1 MAQQQKHPRH
11 NAWPQLAGAMA
22 AVPVLDI
29 TAMLEWQALDDDE
42 SDGSGGRYD
51 AEVGG
56 SGAGR
61 RIVFGLNAC
70 LPGQLEQL
78 EQPAEVALALAA
90 AVQDTAG
97 ETDEVELL
105 DRAHGTGRMGWSV
118 GSDAGAIAVGG
129 GHYSLG
135 HQVDNDLITPRWD
148 DQG

>member
-1 MAQQQKHPRH
+1 MAQRQKHPYH
-11 NAWPQLAGAMA
+11 NAWPQLAEALV
-22 AVPVLDI
+22 AVPVFDI
-29 TAMLEWQALDDDE
+29 TATLEWQALDDDE
-42 SDGSGGRYD
+42 DDGSGGRYD

-61 RIVFGLNAC
+61 RVAFGLNAC

-90 AVQDTAG
+90 EDTAG

-105 DRAHGTGRMGWSV
+105 DRAHGTGRMGRSV

-135 HQVDNDLITPRWD
+135 YQLDNDLITPRWD
-148 DQG
+148 DQQG